1 MATTKKT
8 KENLSKLRIIVS
20 AFEPKVIDKSIK
32 EILQSLEKLG
42 AKVKG
47 PVPLPTKIKKWTV
60 NRSTFIYEDSKEQ
73 FEMKVH
79 RRLIDIVDPTQ
90 KIVESLSNLS
100 LPSGVNIDIKL
111 M

>member
-1 MATTKKT
+1 MAKEKQG
-8 KENLSKLRIIVS
+8 KENLSRLRIIVS
-20 AFEPKVIDKSIK
+20 AFEPKVIDQSIK

-42 AKVKG
+42 AKFKG

-79 RRLIDIVDPTQ
+79 RRLIDIVEPTQ
-90 KIVESLSNLS
+90 KTVESLSNLS

>member
-1 MATTKKT
+1 MTTTKKA

-20 AFEPKVIDKSIK
+20 AFEPKVIDKSVK
-32 EILQSLEKLG
+32 EILQSLDKLG

-79 RRLIDIVDPTQ
+79 RRLIDIIDPTQ